1 MKSLITIITIMF
13 SSVVFA
19 GSHFETGSSK
29 PTSELVSELKKVY
42 LEKIKDKQ
50 VDSVVVEGHTDSRG
64 SDKSNQKLSLA
75 RAKAAA
81 QKLIEM
87 GVDKNKITAVG
98 KGESELLSL
107 GQSDLDHSKNRR
119 VVVVVGSNEGESK
132 TVISEHKCPQDIVR
146 EKEIVV
152 KKHKQIL
159 SLTVNRSLTDY
170 DISNPSPNSTR
181 VENRFELAPGIMY
194 QNNITNDV
202 YLGVQ
207 FDTHKGVG
215 GSIGYGW

>member
-1 MKSLITIITIMF
+1 MF

-29 PTSELVSELKKVY
+29 PTAELVLELKKVY

-64 SDKSNQKLSLA
+64 SDKLNQKLSLA

-81 QKLIEM
+81 QKLIEL
-87 GVDKNKITAVG
+87 GVDKAKIIAVG

-132 TVISEHKCPQDIVR
+132 TVISEHKCPQDIIK
-146 EKEIVV
+146 EKEVV
-152 KKHKQIL
+152 VQKHKHIL

-170 DISNPSPNSTR
+170 DVSNPSPNSTR

-215 GSIGYGW
+215 GSIGYGF